1 MSLPLP
7 RRIAQAALLL
17 GAAAAPLVGAGAAQ
31 AAAPHQQGLGG
42 PTAVDGALGSTVDG
56 ASQKA
61 TGLAA
66 TTGSDA
72 MRTALPTT
80 GRLVGTTGRT
90 LLPAAQHAA
99 SQADDTAGRFLGA
112 TAESTAGAVPGAE
125 TLPATA
131 LPAGRDLPVSG
142 LPTRGLPTRALP
154 TQGLPSL
161 DRLPVQ
167 GLPVQNLPV
176 RNLPVQGLPVV

>member
-31 AAAPHQQGLGG
+31 AAAPHQDLGG
-42 PTAVDGALGSTVDG
+42 LANVDGAGLGSTVDG

-66 TTGSDA
+66 AAGSHA
-72 MRTALPTT
+72 MRTALPAT
-80 GRLVGTTGRT
+80 GRIVGTTGRT
-90 LLPAAQHAA
+90 LVPAAKHAA
-99 SQADDTAGRFLGA
+99 DQTDDTAGRFLGA
-112 TAESTAGAVPGAE
+112 TAESTAGAVPGTE

-131 LPAGRDLPVSG
+131 LPAARTLPVHG
-142 LPTRGLPTRALP
+142 LPA
-154 TQGLPSL
+154 QGLPSL
-161 DRLPVQ
+161 DRLPVR
-167 GLPVQNLPV
+167 G
-176 RNLPVQGLPVV
+176 LPVQGLPVV